1 MYSVLVVDDKP
12 DIRALVV
19 DILGDEGYKAVAVS
33 TAAEAIE
40 KFKEQNFSAVILD
53 IWLEGSDFDG
63 IGVLKSIKILNKN
76 IPVIM
81 ISGHGNIEVAVN
93 AIKLGAYDFIE
104 KPFKAEKLL
113 ILLNRAINAYNLVRE
128 NSELKKDLALEND
141 YIASARSSVQLLKSA
156 QSAAQTNARVLLTG
170 EAGVGKEVLSRFI
183 HKQSNRAS
191 KPFIHISCA
200 DLTYN
205 QFESLFAKPAV
216 GNGVGLTQFNAG
228 TLYLSD
234 IHLLSDNQ
242 QSTLLTVLNDINND
256 VRFIFSSTQD
266 LKDLVNAGKFNK
278 GLFYRINVLP
288 LEIEPLKLRKD
299 DIKSLF
305 QHFVDKMSKRSATSS
320 ISLAPSA
327 QELLEIY
334 DWPGNVREL
343 KNLVEWLIIMRS
355 KDKSII
361 HAEDLPNEY
370 HISATQKVDNNS
382 GWILEAFSK
391 PLKEARD
398 IFEREYLL
406 AQLARYDGI
415 VSKTAD
421 KIGIDRTALHRK
433 MKNLDI
439 ANG

>member
-19 DILGDEGYKAVAVS
+19 DILSDEGYKAVAVS
-33 TAAEAIE
+33 TASEAIE
-40 KFKEQNFSAVILD
+40 EFKENNFSAVILD

-63 IGVLKSIKILNKN
+63 IGVLKTIKN
-76 IPVIM
+76 INRNMPVIM

-128 NSELKKDLALEND
+128 NSELKKDLAMEND
-141 YIASARSSVQLLKSA
+141 YIAVAKSSLQLLKTA
-156 QSAAQTNARVLLTG
+156 QNAAQTNARVLITG
-170 EAGVGKEVLSRFI
+170 DHGAGKEILARFI
-183 HKQSNRAS
+183 HRHSTRNTRS
-191 KPFIHISCA
+191 FIHISCA

-205 QFESLFAKPAV
+205 QFESLFAKTTA
-216 GNGVGLTQFNAG
+216 GSNAGLDQFNAG
-228 TLYLSD
+228 TIYLSD
-234 IHLLSDNQ
+234 IHLLSENQ
-242 QSTLLTVLNDINND
+242 QSLLLSVLNDTSND
-256 VRFIFSSTQD
+256 VRFIFSSPED
-266 LKDLVNAGKFNK
+266 LKDLVSAGKFNK
-278 GLFYRINVLP
+278 GLYYRINVLP
-288 LEIEPLKLRKD
+288 LQIEPLKSRKD
-299 DIKSLF
+299 DIKALF
-305 QHFVDKMSKRSATSS
+305 KHFVEKMSKRSAMVEVE
-320 ISLAPSA
+320 LAPSA

-343 KNLVEWLIIMRS
+343 KNLAEWLLIMRS
-355 KDKSII
+355 KDKAII
-361 HAEDLPNEY
+361 HAEDLPREY
-370 HISATQKVDNNS
+370 HLSATQKTDNAS
-382 GWILEAFSK
+382 SWIMDAFSK

-406 AQLARYDGI
+406 AQLSRCDGI

>member
-19 DILGDEGYKAVAVS
+19 DILSDEGYKAVAVS

-40 KFKEQNFSAVILD
+40 KFKENNFSAVILD

-63 IGVLKSIKILNKN
+63 IGVLKAIKN
-76 IPVIM
+76 INRNMPVIM

-128 NSELKKDLALEND
+128 NSELKKDLAMEND
-141 YIASARSSVQLLKSA
+141 YIAVAKSSVQLLKTA
-156 QSAAQTNARVLLTG
+156 QNAAQTNARVLING
-170 EAGVGKEVLSRFI
+170 DHGAGKEILARFI
-183 HKQSNRAS
+183 HRHSTRNTRS
-191 KPFIHISCA
+191 FIHISCA

-205 QFESLFAKPAV
+205 QFESLFAKTTA
-216 GNGVGLTQFNAG
+216 GNNAGLDQFNAG
-228 TLYLSD
+228 TIYLSD
-234 IHLLSDNQ
+234 IHLLSENQ
-242 QSTLLTVLNDINND
+242 QSLLLTVLNDTSND
-256 VRFIFSSTQD
+256 VRFIFSSTED
-266 LKDLVNAGKFNK
+266 LKDLVSAGKFNK
-278 GLFYRINVLP
+278 GLYYRINVLP
-288 LEIEPLKLRKD
+288 LQIEPLKARKD
-299 DIKSLF
+299 DIKALF
-305 QHFVDKMSKRSATSS
+305 KHFAEKMSKRSAVGEIELS
-320 ISLAPSA
+320 PSA

-343 KNLVEWLIIMRS
+343 KNLVEWLLIMRS
-355 KDKSII
+355 KDKSLIQ
-361 HAEDLPNEY
+361 AEDLPSEY
-370 HISATQKVDNNS
+370 HLSATQKTDNAS
-382 GWILEAFSK
+382 SWILDAFSK

-406 AQLARYDGI
+406 AQLSRCDGI